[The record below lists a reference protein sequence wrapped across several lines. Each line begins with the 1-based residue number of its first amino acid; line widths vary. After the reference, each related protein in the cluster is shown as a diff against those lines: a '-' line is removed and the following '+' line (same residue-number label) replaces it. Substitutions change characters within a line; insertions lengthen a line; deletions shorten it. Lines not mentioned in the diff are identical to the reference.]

1 MRKAPDRL
9 AALSIASFE
18 EQSCPQAT
26 LLAAYILNALQGNE
40 QLKIAAHVRACP
52 FCLHDI
58 AMACPPTPRL
68 RHVLA
73 RLLPL
78 AFAEGRR
85 GSASGVQRYMA
96 GSTTIDLTIIGA
108 GADSWRISGQVS
120 RAGEPLAG
128 RSITLR
134 WGRKRFSEASD
145 ASGFFTL
152 QGLPDGRYTL
162 TLDDSEA
169 PVLVRGIELSD
180 AL

>member
-1 MRKAPDRL
+1 M
-9 AALSIASFE
+9 
-18 EQSCPQAT
+18 
-26 LLAAYILNALQGNE
+26 
-40 QLKIAAHVRACP
+40 
-52 FCLHDI
+52 
-58 AMACPPTPRL
+58 
-68 RHVLA
+68 A

>member
-1 MRKAPDRL
+1 M
-9 AALSIASFE
+9 E
-18 EQSCPQAT
+18 EQGCPSAE
-26 LLAAYILNALQGNE
+26 LLAAYLLGELRGNQQLQ
-40 QLKIAAHVRACP
+40 LAAHVRACP

-58 AMACPPTPRL
+58 AAARPPAPRPL
-68 RHVLA
+68 LA

-85 GSASGVQRYMA
+85 GSAGAVQRYMA
-96 GSTTIDLTIIGA
+96 GATTIDLTIIGV
-108 GADSWRISGQVS
+108 GADEWRISGQVS
-120 RAGEPLAG
+120 RAGEPLVG

-145 ASGFFTL
+145 ASGFFTI

-169 PVLVRGIELSD
+169 PVLVRGIELSEGS
-180 AL
+180 